1 MIKGILQT
9 ILLFV
14 SLLVL
19 AVIYET
25 SVFLGLDFA
34 GTIGMVGVWIMAA
47 LFLLPIAFGMFDY
60 KIK

>member
-1 MIKGILQT
+1 MIKIFLQT

-14 SLLVL
+14 TLLVL

-25 SVFLGLDFA
+25 SVFLGLSFTE
-34 GTIGMVGVWIMAA
+34 TIEMVGVWIMAA

-60 KIK
+60 KVK

>member
-34 GTIGMVGVWIMAA
+34 STIGMVGVWIMAA

-60 KIK
+60 KVK